1 MSSVTPVATAPG
13 PRRSPWGMLLSVL
26 TEPRAT
32 FEDLRARP
40 AWLPPLLVFWV
51 LTTLAGILVIP
62 KSLDAGLAA
71 ATAQAP
77 GVDVESMRRTMT
89 LVSYITV
96 PLTSLLT
103 ITIGTLIMAGV
114 LTLIGTII
122 GGEGSFMQVWSTTL
136 YASVP
141 VSIFATV
148 IKALMML
155 VTPASGLTGVSTSLA
170 VALPKESVGSG
181 LWYALSAIDPFSI
194 WSLVLLIIGYA
205 VVMQYSVKK
214 STWINVPLWLVRYG
228 ITMGMVAVGLSRMK

>member
-1 MSSVTPVATAPG
+1 MSSAIPVATAPG
-13 PRRSPWGMLLSVL
+13 PRRSPWAMLLSVM

-32 FEDLRARP
+32 FEALRARP
-40 AWLPPLLVFWV
+40 VWWQPLLVFWFV
-51 LTTLAGILVIP
+51 SVIVGVLVIP
-62 KSLDAGLAA
+62 KSLEAGLAA

-96 PLTSLLT
+96 PLTSLLA
-103 ITIGTLIMAGV
+103 IAVGTLVLAGV

-141 VSIFATV
+141 VSIFGTL
-148 IKALMML
+148 IKGAMTL
-155 VTPASGLTGVSTSLA
+155 VTPASGLAGVSTSLA
-170 VALPKESVGSG
+170 AVLPPESAGTG

-214 STWINVPLWLVRYG
+214 SAWINVPLWLVRYG
-228 ITMGMVAVGLSRMK
+228 ITMGFVALGLSRMK

>member
-1 MSSVTPVATAPG
+1 
-13 PRRSPWGMLLSVL
+13 
-26 TEPRAT
+26 
-32 FEDLRARP
+32 
-40 AWLPPLLVFWV
+40 
-51 LTTLAGILVIP
+51 VIP
-62 KSLDAGLAA
+62 KSLEAGLAA

-89 LVSYITV
+89 LVSYVTV

-103 ITIGTLIMAGV
+103 IAVGTLILAGV

-170 VALPKESVGSG
+170 VVLPRSSVGTG

-205 VVMQYSVKK
+205 AVMQYTTKK
-214 STWINVPLWLVRYG
+214 AAWINVPLWLVRYG
-228 ITMGMVAVGLSRMK
+228 ITMGFVAMGLSRMK